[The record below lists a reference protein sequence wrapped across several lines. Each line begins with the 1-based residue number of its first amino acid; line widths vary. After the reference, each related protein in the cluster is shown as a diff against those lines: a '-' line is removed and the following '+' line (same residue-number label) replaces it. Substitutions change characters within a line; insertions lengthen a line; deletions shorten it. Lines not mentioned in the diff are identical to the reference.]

1 MSTYR
6 VEKLCPLAFRV
17 KVHNP
22 KLGRLF
28 VEGCGSRYLVLVD
41 DDSRTIYVASGLY
54 EKCREA
60 IEKIKHIA
68 ENIERY
74 RDCIITP

>member
-1 MSTYR
+1 MSKYR
-6 VEKLCPLAFRV
+6 VEKLYPLAFRV
-17 KVHNP
+17 RVQSP

-41 DDSRTIYVASGLY
+41 DDSRTIYVASGLF

-60 IEKIKHIA
+60 IEKIKRIA
-68 ENIERY
+68 ENIEQY
-74 RDCIITP
+74 RDMIITL